1 MDFKV
6 TYLDAG
12 LTSTYFSD
20 SDTPSSNG
28 TATNNSVTPN
38 SSSTKV
44 PKRYK
49 AHLRD
54 FLSSCRTKRSKHTN
68 NSAASS
74 LAAANVVND
83 IYAAAAGGD
92 PAAAATASAIPY
104 ASVYGSAPTS
114 AGATTYSPTESPL
127 YMQQNAITSPYQ
139 TIYPVDNR
147 YFSTEYLASYRSLTT
162 YYPEYAASA
171 HAAQYIAGNG
181 YFDSTRPLASLSGY
195 DPSQFNRYFEDNK
208 NPPECKY
215 KADFTPS
222 ITTTTAL
229 PPPPPPHS
237 TGKIFTSTSNPNDE
251 TTASSRQDT
260 AAPNNLLLN
269 AIEHDDV
276 GGGLIGGSI
285 PPGIE
290 KNNHRLLCSSIING
304 PLSVHPSQS
313 ISLTT
318 DNITLTN
325 PNTTLLYHGSKHLSS
340 PDVSE
345 EKHKTG

>member
-20 SDTPSSNG
+20 NDAPSSNG
-28 TATNNSVTPN
+28 TTPNNSNTPN
-38 SSSTKV
+38 SSATKV

-92 PAAAATASAIPY
+92 PTAAATASAIPY

-114 AGATTYSPTESPL
+114 AGATSYSPTESPL

-208 NPPECKY
+208 SSPECKY
-215 KADFTPS
+215 KTDFSPS
-222 ITTTTAL
+222 ITTSTTL

-237 TGKIFTSTSNPNDE
+237 TGKIYSSTSNANDE
-251 TTASSRQDT
+251 TSGVSRQDT
-260 AAPNNLLLN
+260 AAPNNLLLT
-269 AIEHDDV
+269 AIEHDT
-276 GGGLIGGSI
+276 GGSLIGGSI

-290 KNNHRLLCSSIING
+290 KNNHRLLCSTIING

-313 ISLTT
+313 ISLNTE
-318 DNITLTN
+318 NSTLTN
-325 PNTTLLYHGSKHLSS
+325 PNTTLLYHGAKPPPSV
-340 PDVSE
+340 DVSE
-345 EKHKTG
+345 EKLKTG